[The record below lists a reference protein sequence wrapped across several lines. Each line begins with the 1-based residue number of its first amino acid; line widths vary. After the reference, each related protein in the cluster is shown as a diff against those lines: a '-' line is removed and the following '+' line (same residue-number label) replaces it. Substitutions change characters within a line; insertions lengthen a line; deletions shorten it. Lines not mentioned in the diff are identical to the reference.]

1 MSENTSVVQSEI
13 EIISGVAQIERWWGV
28 DATRETPPTLLIEVP
43 HGADER
49 AHFDALRSRL
59 VGDLPD
65 DLHVFFHV
73 NTDIGA
79 WELGKQVTERLLR
92 ARPGAAA
99 LLIRCL
105 IPRTFIDANRLEATE
120 DKLGAGGMT
129 AGVAPYVED
138 AQDIALLVSLHRAY
152 IARAEAAYADICG
165 RGGLAFSP
173 HTYGPYMLPIAKIDR
188 DIVLALRA
196 CHEPEVRKTLAVR
209 PEIDLLTLDA
219 ERVRHAPDGLVDA
232 LMERLTSASFL
243 PTEASTYT
251 LHPSTQLWRFV
262 MAHPGQ
268 VFALEVRRDLLV
280 KTYEPTDAMQVDADK
295 VARVAAPIAE
305 AILAS
310 YRREFLAATASPVGR

>member
-1 MSENTSVVQSEI
+1 MSASQIQRSI
-13 EIISGVAQIERWWGV
+13 EVIPGVAQVERWWGSE
-28 DATRETPPTLLIEVP
+28 ASAETLPTLLIEVP

-49 AHFDALRSRL
+49 AHFDALRARL
-59 VGDLPD
+59 VGDLPE

-79 WELGKQVTERLLR
+79 WELGKQVTERLLD
-92 ARPGAAA
+92 AQPTKSA

-129 AGVAPYVED
+129 AGVAPYVD
-138 AQDIALLVSLHRAY
+138 DPRDIALLLQLHRDYVRLVEKAY
-152 IARAEAAYADICG
+152 DEVCA

-173 HTYGPYMLPIAKIDR
+173 HTYGPYVLPIAKIDR
-188 DIVLALRA
+188 EIVPALRA
-196 CHEPEVRKTLAVR
+196 CHAPEVRKTLAVR

-219 ERVRHAPDGLVDA
+219 ERVRHAPEGLVDA
-232 LMERLTSASFL
+232 LLQKLTTVGFS

-262 MAHPGQ
+262 AAHPGQ

-280 KTYEPTDAMQVDADK
+280 EAYEPTDAMLVDAAK

-305 AILAS
+305 AILAC
-310 YRREFLAATASPVGR
+310 P

>member
-1 MSENTSVVQSEI
+1 MSASQPSPDGSQQPQRSVH
-13 EIISGVAQIERWWGV
+13 IIPGVAQIERWWGCE
-28 DATRETPPTLLIEVP
+28 ASEETPPVWFIEVP

-49 AHFDALRSRL
+49 EHFDGLRARL

-65 DLHVFFHV
+65 DLQVFFHV

-79 WELGKQVTERLLR
+79 WELGRQVTERLLV
-92 ARPGAAA
+92 ARPKTSA

-105 IPRTFIDANRLEATE
+105 IPRTFIDANRLESTA
-120 DKLGAGGMT
+120 DNLVGGGMT

-138 AQDIALLVSLHRAY
+138 PRDIALLLSLHRDY
-152 IARAEAAYADICG
+152 VARVQAAYDEICA

-173 HTYGPYMLPIAKIDR
+173 HTYGPYVLPIAKIDR
-188 DIVLALRA
+188 DIVPSLRA
-196 CHEPEVRKTLAVR
+196 CHEPEMRKTLAIR

-219 ERVRHAPDGLVDA
+219 ERTRHAPEGLVEVLLQRLSDA
-232 LMERLTSASFL
+232 GFS

-262 MAHPGQ
+262 LAHPGR

-280 KTYEPTDAMQVDADK
+280 EAYEPLDAMRVDREK
-295 VARVAAPIAE
+295 VARVALPIAM
-305 AILAS
+305 AILE
-310 YRREFLAATASPVGR
+310 RFAA

>member
-1 MSENTSVVQSEI
+1 MSEQTSGVQNEVEVI
-13 EIISGVAQIERWWGV
+13 PGVAQIERWWG
-28 DATRETPPTLLIEVP
+28 ANAKRETPPTLLIEVP

-49 AHFDALRSRL
+49 QHFDALRSRL
-59 VGDLPD
+59 VGDLPE

-79 WELGKQVTERLLR
+79 WDIGRQVTERILR
-92 ARPGAAA
+92 ARPDTSA

-129 AGVAPYVED
+129 AGVAPYVEHAD
-138 AQDIALLVSLHRAY
+138 DVALLVSLHRAY
-152 IARAEAAYADICG
+152 VARVEAAYADICG

-173 HTYGPYMLPIAKIDR
+173 HTYGPYVLPIAKIDR
-188 DIVLALRA
+188 DIVPALRA
-196 CHEPEVRKTLAVR
+196 CHASDVRPTLAVR
-209 PEIDLLTLDA
+209 PEIDLLTRTQDG
-219 ERVRHAPDGLVDA
+219 VRHAPEGLVDLLIA
-232 LMERLTSASFL
+232 RLTDAGFL
-243 PTEASTYT
+243 PVEASTYT

-280 KTYEPTDAMQVDADK
+280 ASYEPVDAMRVDQAK
-295 VARVAAPIAE
+295 VARVSAPIAD

-310 YRREFLAATASPVGR
+310 LTT

>member
-1 MSENTSVVQSEI
+1 MSEQTSAVPHEI
-13 EIISGVAQIERWWGV
+13 EIIPGVAQIERWWG
-28 DATRETPPTLLIEVP
+28 ASANRETPPTLLIEVP

-49 AHFDALRSRL
+49 QHFDALRSRL
-59 VGDLPD
+59 VGDLPE

-79 WELGKQVTERLLR
+79 WDIGKQVTERILR
-92 ARPGAAA
+92 ARPDTSA

-138 AQDIALLVSLHRAY
+138 AADIALLLSLHRAY
-152 IARAEAAYADICG
+152 IARVEVAYADICG

-188 DIVLALRA
+188 DIVSALRA
-196 CHEPEVRKTLAVR
+196 CHAPDVRSTLAVR
-209 PEIDLLTLDA
+209 PEIDLLTRTQDG
-219 ERVRHAPDGLVDA
+219 VRHAPEGLVD
-232 LMERLTSASFL
+232 LLLTRLTDAGFL
-243 PTEASTYT
+243 PVEASTYT

-262 MAHPGQ
+262 MAYTGQ

-280 KTYEPTDAMQVDADK
+280 DAYEPTDAMTVSEDK
-295 VARVAAPIAE
+295 VARVAAPIAD
-305 AILAS
+305 AMLAS
-310 YRREFLAATASPVGR
+310 RAS